1 MGPIGIAFGRHADA
15 IAVDAR
21 LVAPITPVDM
31 HALGGAISMAE
42 HPALRAL
49 EPDEEIHVQA
59 QAGESVVVVTDRRLA
74 VASQERLAL
83 DVPIDNLRRVQFDI
97 ERDRPATLV
106 VVPQRPLDE
115 PQVLAVRPAEYEAV
129 AQALVVIGRRLAA
142 QN

>member
-1 MGPIGIAFGRHADA
+1 
-15 IAVDAR
+15 
-21 LVAPITPVDM
+21 
-31 HALGGAISMAE
+31 
-42 HPALRAL
+42 
-49 EPDEEIHVQA
+49 
-59 QAGESVVVVTDRRLA
+59 VTDRRLA

-129 AQALVVIGRRLAA
+129 AQALVVIGRRLAES
-142 QN
+142 N